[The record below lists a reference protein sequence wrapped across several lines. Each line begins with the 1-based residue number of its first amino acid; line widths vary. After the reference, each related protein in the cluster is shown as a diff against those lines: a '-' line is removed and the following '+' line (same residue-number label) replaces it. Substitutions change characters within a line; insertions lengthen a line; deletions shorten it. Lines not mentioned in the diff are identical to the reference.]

1 MALDLKAAVDVFAQG
16 ISSSVKT
23 VTGQDI
29 RMLAGFSQTQLQSI
43 AQQSAL
49 VAGMI
54 EANAFT
60 VAERKF
66 YLDGLGQMA
75 RGFVDTFV
83 QLAEVVIEKLYNAV
97 VNAIYES
104 INGLAGVALVAPFA
118 AV

>member
-1 MALDLKAAVDVFAQG
+1 MALDLNAAVDVFTQS

-23 VTGQDI
+23 VTGHDI
-29 RMLAGFSQTQLQSI
+29 QALAGFSQTQLQSI

-54 EANAFT
+54 EANVFT
-60 VAERKF
+60 VSERKF
-66 YLDGLGQMA
+66 YLDGLGQMV

-104 INGLAGVALVAPFA
+104 INSLAGVALVTPLA

>member
-1 MALDLKAAVDVFAQG
+1 MRTYSKLPT
-16 ISSSVKT
+16 I
-23 VTGQDI
+23 
-29 RMLAGFSQTQLQSI
+29 QSK
-43 AQQSAL
+43 S
-49 VAGMI
+49 
-54 EANAFT
+54 T

-75 RGFVDTFV
+75 CGFVDIFV

-118 AV
+118 AVHAISSTSTKYG